1 MWWTL
6 KFLNFSLVPRV
17 QMLKS
22 SGIMKLRPACFS
34 SRYFNVE
41 ATQLTMTMKQIHIL
55 ACGSI
60 FFQWFPILQL
70 FYELYTGNPTKGNR
84 DGKPVY
90 WSHKSRKWIGGG
102 STKWWCP
109 CQSMYP
115 IQIDQT
121 FIRHLVHMMKMQ
133 NLIGSCRTQLTVG
146 HLHVIYLW

>member
-1 MWWTL
+1 
-6 KFLNFSLVPRV
+6 
-17 QMLKS
+17 MLKS
-22 SGIMKLRPACFS
+22 SGIMKLTPACFS

-41 ATQLTMTMKQIHIL
+41 ATQLTMTMKRIHIL

-60 FFQWFPILQL
+60 FFSVISNLAIVLWVVH
-70 FYELYTGNPTKGNR
+70 R

-102 STKWWCP
+102 STKWWCL

-115 IQIDQT
+115 IQIDQI
-121 FIRHLVHMMKMQ
+121 FIRHLVHMMKVQ

-146 HLHVIYLW
+146 HLHVIYLWQKSHPWNNGQSEPVPNSVQGR